1 MCVHVINS
9 VSEKSVVIQYLWSLV
24 MENKNTRPENNSQS
38 GLLNY
43 MQGGHDHLRII
54 RHVLN
59 RCAIPLR
66 GRNPTILKQ
75 RRGDKG
81 R

>member
-1 MCVHVINS
+1 M
-9 VSEKSVVIQYLWSLV
+9 VIQYLWSLV

-38 GLLNY
+38 GLWNHIE
-43 MQGGHDHLRII
+43 GGHDHLRII
-54 RHVLN
+54 GHVLN
-59 RCAIPLR
+59 RGAVPLR

-75 RRGDKG
+75 RRGNKG